1 MSALSPM
8 PQDRPDSI
16 EAFCDRLLAGLGS
29 VREGR
34 RSLEQMVGELSND
47 ECAADDIEPSSY
59 EDDTVEVDPAL
70 GWAGTALGPRTQLH
84 HARHLG
90 ALMRSLQLFA

>member
-8 PQDRPDSI
+8 PQDRPNSI
-16 EAFCDRLLAGLGS
+16 EAFCDQLLAGLGS

-34 RSLEQMVGELSND
+34 RSLEQMVGELSDD
-47 ECAADDIEPSSY
+47 ERAADDIESLPY
-59 EDDTVEVDPAL
+59 EDDAIEVDPAL
-70 GWAGTALGPRTQLH
+70 GWAGHALEPRARLH

-90 ALMRSLQLFA
+90 ASVWRL